1 MSEFTLPANSK
12 VGEGKYWALPKS
24 VVHVKSFRIYRW
36 DPAKKANPTLDT
48 FEIDRDHCGPM
59 VLDALVKIN
68 DEIDPTL
75 ADTAAFCERYG
86 VSPAESAN
94 CVVIAARRGGE
105 TSYAA
110 CMVAATTRADVN
122 GLVRRHL
129 DARKASFAP
138 VEAVTAATDMEY
150 GGITPVGLPED
161 WPVLVDEAVAK
172 TGSVVIGSGIRG
184 SKLRLPGRLVAALPS
199 AQVLPGLGVPV
210 NP

>member
-1 MSEFTLPANSK
+1 MSLQLIFAPALSRPDLLAAPVATALRDLP
-12 VGEGKYWALPKS
+12 EALRGLW
-24 VVHVKSFRIYRW
+24 VDVEV
-36 DPAKKANPTLDT
+36 T
-48 FEIDRDHCGPM
+48 
-59 VLDALVKIN
+59 
-68 DEIDPTL
+68 EIDPAL

-129 DARKASFAP
+129 AARKASFAP
-138 VEAVTAATDMEY
+138 VEAVTAATGMEY
-150 GGITPVGLPED
+150 GGITPVGLPEG

-184 SKLRLPGRLVAALPS
+184 SKLRLPGRLLAALPA
-199 AQVLPGLGVPV
+199 AQVLPGLGVPQNGAGV
-210 NP
+210 PLPPSR